1 MPPFRT
7 RGFSIQLL
15 VEKQWALC
23 SACKK
28 KNRVSSWRVYCDELL
43 KFEQK

>member
-1 MPPFRT
+1 MPQCRA
-7 RGFSIQLL
+7 RGFSIQLV

-28 KNRVSSWRVYCDELL
+28 KKKIEGVKCKRECH
-43 KFEQK
+43 